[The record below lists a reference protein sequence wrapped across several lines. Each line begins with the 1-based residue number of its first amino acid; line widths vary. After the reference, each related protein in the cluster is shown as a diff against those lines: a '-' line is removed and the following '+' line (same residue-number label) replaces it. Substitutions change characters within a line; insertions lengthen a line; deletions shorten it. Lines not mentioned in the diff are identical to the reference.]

1 MVRPAGVLILCDL
14 PHSPG
19 LGSPLQPRVS
29 QPQRPDSAVSLDTL
43 LHHGDLNQPQHQGPG
58 LWPVLLTLPL
68 ALLHQVGDH
77 HHHPHPL
84 LPDQSPELRHRPRQR
99 ALKWKYVKYFPRK
112 TLFVFID
119 SFIILGKQTL
129 KL

>member
-1 MVRPAGVLILCDL
+1 MSLLFYYDTI
-14 PHSPG
+14 
-19 LGSPLQPRVS
+19 
-29 QPQRPDSAVSLDTL
+29 PDSAVGLNTL
-43 LHHGDLNQPQHQGPG
+43 SHHRDLNQPEHGGPG
-58 LWPVLLTLPL
+58 LRPVLLALPL

-77 HHHPHPL
+77 HHHAHPL
-84 LPDQSPELRHRPRQR
+84 LPDQAPELRHCPRQR

-119 SFIILGKQTL
+119 SFIILGKQTF